1 MIADP
6 RPPDTLDVGGE
17 LWLRRSRL
25 DDAEGIATAVA
36 ESLAELHTWMPWA
49 TDEATQPEA
58 QRTRLE
64 ELGPRWDDGSEYPY
78 VILAEGRVIGS
89 MGLEARIGPRAL
101 ELGYWL
107 HSGYTGRGIV
117 TSCARELTAAA
128 LALPQ
133 VDRVEIHC
141 DEANTRSS
149 AVAQRL
155 GYQLARVEDRQI
167 TAPGE
172 IGRSMVW
179 VFPPSEETDG

>member
-1 MIADP
+1 MIAEA
-6 RPPDTLDVGGE
+6 RPPDVLDVGSGIR
-17 LWLRRSRL
+17 LRRTRL

-36 ESLAELHTWMPWA
+36 ESLPELRSWMPWA
-49 TDEATQPEA
+49 TEEAAQPQA
-58 QRTRLE
+58 QRTRLDA
-64 ELGPRWDDGSEYPY
+64 LLPRWGHGSEYLY
-78 VILAEGRVIGS
+78 VILVDARVIGS

-107 HSGYTGRGIV
+107 HSEYTGRGIA
-117 TSCARELTAAA
+117 TACARELTAAA
-128 LALPQ
+128 LELPQ

-149 AVAQRL
+149 AIAQRL
-155 GYQLARVEDRQI
+155 GYQLARVDDREI

-179 VFPPSEETDG
+179 VFPPLEIGDG